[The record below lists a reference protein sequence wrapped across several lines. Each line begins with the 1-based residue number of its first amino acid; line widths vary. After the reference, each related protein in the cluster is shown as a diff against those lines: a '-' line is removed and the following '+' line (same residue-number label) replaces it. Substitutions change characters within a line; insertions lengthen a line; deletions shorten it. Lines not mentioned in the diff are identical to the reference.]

1 MFISFCLCYCVYEIL
16 PRLEARYK
24 LIAIYTAPIVPQ
36 NFASPLFLMSS
47 VYYSGPCK
55 NEYHTVKKLAKS
67 FPCRSLFKNHLSF
80 HVSESFFSPR
90 ANSWSGG
97 GRGGGG
103 GNSHISYKSDVMLVV
118 SLRDW
123 MNFYQR
129 YRLRMCI
136 GKYLHKKKQIPSNFV
151 SISGQIKPQLRPTSS
166 QGLFP

>member
-1 MFISFCLCYCVYEIL
+1 M
-16 PRLEARYK
+16 
-24 LIAIYTAPIVPQ
+24 
-36 NFASPLFLMSS
+36 SP
-47 VYYSGPCK
+47 VYYSGLCK
-55 NEYHTVKKLAKS
+55 NEYHTAKKLAKS
-67 FPCRSLFKNHLSF
+67 FPEVFLKIIFRVTSQKFSLATSQS
-80 HVSESFFSPR
+80 VEGR
-90 ANSWSGG
+90 GEG
-97 GRGGGG
+97 GRL

-136 GKYLHKKKQIPSNFV
+136 EKYLHKKKEKPSNFV